1 MATRKRTTSESGAY
15 MSQYDVEVEKKL
27 TAIEARLVELET
39 AVAGLKS
46 APAPA
51 AGGGDGRLDQ
61 LISKLNNVKAVVE
74 YFPKGEDG
82 VRRIDV

>member
-46 APAPA
+46 APA